1 MAKSEKTCF
10 VIMPFGEKPDVDGKL
25 LDFDKIYKFI
35 IKEAIES
42 LGIECIRCDEI
53 GEAGWIHADMMEHIL
68 EDDVAVVDVTTLNAN
83 VFYELGVRHA
93 LRESVTVLIRREGT
107 RIPFNLRGFRVID
120 YNPEDLESVDKA
132 KKEIADFVQNGLK
145 LKCKDSLVYE
155 VLDTLTVG
163 TGSKTLDKCEVFEYQ
178 LREVPGKK
186 ICLITGDIQNVRIA
200 DVWVNSENT
209 NMQMA
214 RYYDR
219 SISSVIRYLGAK
231 RDQVGHVVD
240 DTIANEL
247 VEIMGDHKTV
257 PPATV
262 VVTGSGELARTHKVK
277 KVFHVASV
285 QGAVAHGYSPIGN
298 IEACVTSVLRRVDS
312 PEFRDAGFKSILFP
326 LMGTGTGRGSLRE
339 NAGKLIEAAIAY
351 LEANPDSVVEKV
363 YFLNWRDKE
372 LEVCQGILQR
382 ADEVTLSTE

>member
-1 MAKSEKTCF
+1 
-10 VIMPFGEKPDVDGKL
+10 
-25 LDFDKIYKFI
+25 
-35 IKEAIES
+35 
-42 LGIECIRCDEI
+42 
-53 GEAGWIHADMMEHIL
+53 
-68 EDDVAVVDVTTLNAN
+68 
-83 VFYELGVRHA
+83 
-93 LRESVTVLIRREGT
+93 
-107 RIPFNLRGFRVID
+107 
-120 YNPEDLESVDKA
+120 
-132 KKEIADFVQNGLK
+132 
-145 LKCKDSLVYE
+145 
-155 VLDTLTVG
+155 
-163 TGSKTLDKCEVFEYQ
+163 
-178 LREVPGKK
+178 
-186 ICLITGDIQNVRIA
+186 
-200 DVWVNSENT
+200 
-209 NMQMA
+209 
-214 RYYDR
+214 
-219 SISSVIRYLGAK
+219 VIRYLGAK

>member
-25 LDFDKIYKFI
+25 LDFDKIYRFI

-53 GEAGWIHADMMEHIL
+53 GEAGWVHADMMEHIL
-68 EDDVAVVDVTTLNAN
+68 EDDVAVVDITTLNAN

-107 RIPFNLRGFRVID
+107 RIPFNLQGFRVID

-145 LKCKDSLVYE
+145 LKCRDSLVYE

-163 TGSKTLDKCEVFEYQ
+163 TRPKILNKCEVFEYQ
-178 LREVPGKK
+178 LRDVPGKK
-186 ICLITGDIQNVRIA
+186 ICLVTGDIQNVRIA

-231 RDQVGHVVD
+231 RDQVGHVVE
-240 DTIANEL
+240 DTIVNEL
-247 VEIMGDHKTV
+247 AEIMGDHKAV

-262 VVTGSGELARTHKVK
+262 VVTGSGELAGTHNVK
-277 KVFHVASV
+277 KIFHVASV

-298 IEACVTSVLRRVDS
+298 IEACLTSVLRRVDS
-312 PEFRDAGFKSILFP
+312 PEFRDAGFKSVMFP

-339 NAGKLIEAAIAY
+339 NARKLIEAAIAY
-351 LEANPDSVVEKV
+351 LEANPDSIVERV
-363 YFLNWRDKE
+363 YFLTWRDKE
-372 LEVCQGILQR
+372 LEVCQSVLQG
-382 ADEVTLSTE
+382 ADEITLSTE